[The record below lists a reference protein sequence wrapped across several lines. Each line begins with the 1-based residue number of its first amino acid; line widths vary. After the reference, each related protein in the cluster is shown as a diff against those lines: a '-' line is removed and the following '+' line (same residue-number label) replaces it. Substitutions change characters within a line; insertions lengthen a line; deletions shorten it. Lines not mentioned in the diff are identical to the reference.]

1 MIMSGKSLSLQA
13 KLIGGF
19 VIVALITI
27 MVGGIG
33 VWAVGTLDKHIDEI
47 GVVRLPSVES
57 MLKAEVGL
65 EEVVA
70 GYRTL
75 LNRSNTLEVRQKYY
89 KEIQTAR
96 QKYQAA
102 IDIYA
107 PLPQTPE
114 EAREWESFQKILPQW
129 VHINDQI
136 MGLHQEIDQGGILN
150 PEDLLGQI
158 QRFRGDHYALEVQVM
173 NLILTGQTFEGGDN
187 ATACNFGRW
196 LANFTTQNSE
206 LRRIVAAM
214 AAPHHRFHEAAGNIR
229 TAAQSGNIAEA
240 RRLFTSVLQPASK
253 ETFGYFNEMIAL
265 AKQAYERYDRIN
277 TLTMEDSYR
286 LQRETM
292 THMANIVRICCD
304 VAEEEVQA
312 AHGNSN
318 FTSILVISGMIV
330 GFALALIIG
339 LFLGVTIGRQLKKI
353 IQGLSSGS
361 EQVGSASEQLS
372 SSGQQMSEGASEQAS
387 SLEEVSSS
395 LEEMASM
402 TKQNAGSAKQAN
414 TMAGEAG
421 SAARQGKDAMT
432 RMADAVEKIKSSS
445 DETAKIIKTID
456 EIAMQTNLLALNAAV
471 EAARAGEAGRGFAVV
486 AEEVRNLAQRSAEA
500 AKNTSGLIEG
510 SQQNAENGVAAS
522 VEVSKILEQI
532 VGSVEKV
539 TQLIAEV
546 SAASDEQSQGIDQV
560 NTAVAQMD
568 KVTQQNA
575 ANAEESASASEELSG
590 QAQALGG
597 IVAEL
602 VSIVGGSG
610 NSDTAVAHNGS
621 HSGAGK
627 SRGTLNTHS
636 ARGRIASSEGERRF
650 RPAEKK
656 ASGKEITPEKVIPMD
671 EDGAFRDF

>member
-1 MIMSGKSLSLQA
+1 MFANLKLAAKIALGFGSLLLIAMIL
-13 KLIGGF
+13 
-19 VIVALITI
+19 
-27 MVGGIG
+27 GGIAVFNMLG
-33 VWAVGTLDKHIDEI
+33 VSDEA
-47 GVVRLPSVES
+47 E
-57 MLKAEVGL
+57 MLADEYAPEVKIATGLRGAANRVMYEMRGYEFTEKPEYHNAGL
-65 EEVVA
+65 EELKAVDTHLAEAKELEKQSENLKALGEQIKVA
-70 GYRTL
+70 QNGRDQYATFVDQTVALTEQLNAARSRLDDAAGRYMENCAEFLDGQNQKMMSDTRAGVGAAGIAERLRKITL
-75 LNRSNTLEVRQKYY
+75 VNDIIDQGNATRIATWRSQAVRDPEYLRDGMKNFDKIDQLFRDLREITREAEDIRRIENTEKAAADYQSAMADFLKNYLDLRGVGEKRNAAGQNLIDACIATADAGIDNTLEIAQN
-89 KEIQTAR
+89 
-96 QKYQAA
+96 AA
-102 IDIYA
+102 G
-107 PLPQTPE
+107 
-114 EAREWESFQKILPQW
+114 S
-129 VHINDQI
+129 
-136 MGLHQEIDQGGILN
+136 
-150 PEDLLGQI
+150 
-158 QRFRGDHYALEVQVM
+158 
-173 NLILTGQTFEGGDN
+173 
-187 ATACNFGRW
+187 
-196 LANFTTQNSE
+196 LANSST
-206 LRRIVAAM
+206 I
-214 AAPHHRFHEAAGNIR
+214 
-229 TAAQSGNIAEA
+229 
-240 RRLFTSVLQPASK
+240 
-253 ETFGYFNEMIAL
+253 MI
-265 AKQAYERYDRIN
+265 I
-277 TLTMEDSYR
+277 
-286 LQRETM
+286 
-292 THMANIVRICCD
+292 
-304 VAEEEVQA
+304 
-312 AHGNSN
+312 G
-318 FTSILVISGMIV
+318 LV
-330 GFALALIIG
+330 LALIIG
-339 LFLGVTIGRQLKKI
+339 VGLAIFITMSITGPINKI
-353 IQGLSSGS
+353 IAGLTGSS
-361 EQVGSASEQLS
+361 EQVASASEQLS

-414 TMAGEAG
+414 TMAGEAA
-421 SAARQGKDAMT
+421 SSARQGKDAMT

-522 VEVSKILEQI
+522 VEVSKILEEI
-532 VGSVEKV
+532 VGSVGKV

-610 NSDTAVAHNGS
+610 NSGALVAHNGS

-636 ARGRIASSEGERRF
+636 TRGRIASSGGERRLQ
-650 RPAEKK
+650 PAEKK

-671 EDGAFRDF
+671 DEGEFRDF